1 MRIKLIAIF
10 AFPIMILALM
20 GTSQAYAQHY
30 TPLSCFDRSERVR
43 LLQESINKV
52 IDVYIPPTGYYGRLT
67 MRGVEQFQLEN
78 GIKVDGRTVDSETWN
93 KLIIISVET
102 Q

>member
-1 MRIKLIAIF
+1 MVC
-10 AFPIMILALM
+10 
-20 GTSQAYAQHY
+20 QAANKTVAQEHI
-30 TPLSCFDRSERVR
+30 PLSCFDRSERVR